1 MELGLVLFIRDAST
15 WHSQVKMHRILSQT
29 NPTAPQVTANLLT
42 KVRAD
47 TILLAVLS
55 TFEGVR
61 LIRRVSVV

>member
-29 NPTAPQVTANLLT
+29 YPTAPQVTANLLT
-42 KVRAD
+42 KVRAN
-47 TILLAVLS
+47 TILLAAFLAY
-55 TFEGVR
+55 EGVR